1 MLMALGCG
9 SSFKLHCKPW
19 EGSFSGLGWR
29 QFVPVWWNQLV
40 KSQPVPKIAYLKTA
54 GGGFHSWPR
63 PCRLPGANPASIS
76 SWLLLPAQPPAG
88 KSLPLLGGRQETLT
102 ALFLVPLSCLVALRT
117 WWLLLGHPPPLAPSW
132 MQLYE
137 EQKDLGTKIP

>member
-1 MLMALGCG
+1 MALGCG

-76 SWLLLPAQPPAG
+76 SWLLPAQPPAG
-88 KSLPLLGGRQETLT
+88 KSLPLLGGRQETLR
-102 ALFLVPLSCLVALRT
+102 ALFLVPLSCLVVLRT

>member
-76 SWLLLPAQPPAG
+76 SWLLPAQPPAG

-102 ALFLVPLSCLVALRT
+102 ALFLVPLSCLVVLRT

>member
-1 MLMALGCG
+1 MALGCG

-76 SWLLLPAQPPAG
+76 SWLLPAQPPAG

-102 ALFLVPLSCLVALRT
+102 ALFLVPLSCLVVLRT